1 MLFDARELLPPDP
14 FVRTL
19 ELLERL
25 EGGRWVRLLLYRVPW
40 PLFEAIEPDGWTH
53 REYVHDDG
61 TVRLPC
67 AIVCKVENGRIT
79 RLDEYFDSA
88 HVAEFRKFANA

>member
-1 MLFDARELLPPDP
+1 MTGSPRFHRAPEGYAETEAMLFDARELLPPDP

-61 TVRLPC
+61 TVEVHLFRPL
-67 AIVCKVENGRIT
+67 NGIET
-79 RLDEYFDSA
+79 
-88 HVAEFRKFANA
+88 NAR